1 MKDLKDSYPVIL
13 ADYAILNDIDDEA
26 AFAWWI
32 TFIVKKRKAIVKRSS
47 PNIGSGRTS
56 MISGPHGQLRRP
68 RRLMTRRMTHVGW
81 ILYDSR

>member
-32 TFIVKKRKAIVKRSS
+32 TFIVKKRKAIVKKIKSTYWQRTHKYDIRAPRS
-47 PNIGSGRTS
+47 IKEAKE
-56 MISGPHGQLRRP
+56 IDDEKDD
-68 RRLMTRRMTHVGW
+68 TRWM
-81 ILYDSR
+81 DSV

>member
-32 TFIVKKRKAIVKRSS
+32 TFIVKKRKAIVKKIKSKYWQRTHKYDIRAPRS
-47 PNIGSGRTS
+47 IKEAKE
-56 MISGPHGQLRRP
+56 IDDEKDD
-68 RRLMTRRMTHVGW
+68 TRWM
-81 ILYDSR
+81 DSV